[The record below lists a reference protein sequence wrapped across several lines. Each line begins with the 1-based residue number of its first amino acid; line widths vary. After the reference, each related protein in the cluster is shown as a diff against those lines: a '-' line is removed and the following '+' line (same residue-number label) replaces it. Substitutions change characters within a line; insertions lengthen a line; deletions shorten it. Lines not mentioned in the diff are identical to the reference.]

1 MTAKVLSLA
10 AISDRIGMVFLIE
23 GQLKDWVAS
32 ETGALSTVAAAGY
45 TQELINRYRPDVVL
59 TEQIAPSCQKAPATI
74 GLIRAMARTAE
85 RNEVLDVV
93 VPRVQRYAN
102 KYEEAAALA
111 EIYPALAPRVP
122 AKRKYYD
129 HQPRSLVI
137 FEALALAHSIRS
149 EAA

>member
-1 MTAKVLSLA
+1 MKSAATTACTSA
-10 AISDRIGMVFLIE
+10 A
-23 GQLKDWVAS
+23 
-32 ETGALSTVAAAGY
+32 TGAFSTVAAAGY

-59 TEQIAPSCQKAPATI
+59 TEKVAPTSQKAPKTI
-74 GLIRAMARTAE
+74 GLVKAMARTAE
-85 RNEVLDVV
+85 HNEVLDVV

-111 EIYPALAPRVP
+111 ETYPALAPWVP
-122 AKRKYYD
+122 EKRKYYD

-149 EAA
+149 EAQ